1 MRERPGRI
9 TRTRAW
15 GFENGR
21 AQVRRDAL
29 ATEEPLEIR
38 VAVADEVRT
47 VAVTMR
53 TPGDDFELAVGFLH
67 GEGVVRTEDA
77 VERVTYCVDPELAV
91 EQRYN
96 TVTATLSPG
105 TAVDLRPL
113 ERHFVTT
120 SACGVCGKAALE
132 ALEMRMRPR
141 PAEGLVVDPA
151 VLLALPERLRTA
163 QTVFETTGGL
173 HAAGLF
179 TLDGHL
185 LALREDVGRHNALD
199 KLVGWA
205 LLEGRLPLERHI
217 VLVSG
222 RASYELLQKSVAA
235 GIPIVCSVSA
245 PSSMAVDVANTF
257 GVTLV
262 GFLRDGRFNV
272 YAGVGRVHGLPLGSD
287 EKRH

>member
-1 MRERPGRI
+1 MTVRPGRT
-9 TRTRAW
+9 TRIQVWAVQDGRSRA
-15 GFENGR
+15 
-21 AQVRRDAL
+21 RRDAL

-38 VAVADEVRT
+38 VAMGHEIRS

-67 GEGVVRTEDA
+67 GEGVITGWEA
-77 VERVTYCVDPELAV
+77 VERVSYCLDASVDV
-91 EQRYN
+91 EQRHN
-96 TVTATLSPG
+96 IVTVSLAPG
-105 TAVDLRPL
+105 IVVDLRPL

-132 ALEMRMRPR
+132 ALAIRACPKP
-141 PAEGLVVDPA
+141 PADLRVDPA
-151 VLLALPERLRTA
+151 VLLALPERLRAA
-163 QTVFETTGGL
+163 QAVFEATGGL

-205 LLEGRLPLERHI
+205 LLERRLPLDRHLM
-217 VLVSG
+217 LVSG
-222 RASYELLQKSVAA
+222 RASYELLQKGVAA
-235 GIPIVCSVSA
+235 GTPIVCSVSA
-245 PSSMAVDVANTF
+245 PSSLAVDVARRF

-262 GFLRDGRFNV
+262 SFLRDGRFNV
-272 YAGVGRVHGLPLGSD
+272 YAGVERIQARAGQP
-287 EKRH
+287 